1 MKVEPPMASPNE
13 KLASSLELLKE
24 RQAEHG
30 NVLRS
35 SDLSRTH
42 RDRLRKNG
50 FLSDVIQGWL
60 IVTRPQD
67 KPHESAFWHTS
78 FWDFCRRY
86 WHDRFGDEWCLSSEQ
101 SLLLHAESIHIPRQV
116 IVWSPKGSGNNTKLP
131 FDTSL
136 YDLKKELPPKSDIVS
151 KDDLFL
157 VSVEAALVNVP
168 EAFYRTYSTEAQ
180 IVLSGLKNVGPLLAK
195 LLDGGHIS
203 AAGRIAGALRRM
215 NRESEADTILK
226 KMRATDYNVRE
237 RDPFADAAQ
246 VTTFQIG
253 ASPLAARINS
263 AWDTHRETIIEFFP
277 AEPGLPTDADQY
289 LAAVDEIYVND
300 AYHSLS
306 IEGYVVTEGLIQQV
320 REGSFDPLGNAEHK
334 RDVDALA
341 ASGYWNAFQ
350 AVRASIAQMLSDTPP
365 GQVARQDHDTW
376 YEELFRPSV
385 TVGILQAGALA
396 GYRNH
401 SVYLRGSRHTPPRVE
416 AIADGMDALFERLEY
431 EDSAAVRAVL
441 GHWLLG
447 YIHPY
452 PDGNGRMARFLM
464 NAMLASGGYPW
475 TVIDVNHR
483 AAYMSA
489 LETAS
494 VGGDI
499 APFSK
504 LIKDRML
511 WSRSLMGRGER
522 SHRI

>member
-1 MKVEPPMASPNE
+1 MASPNE
-13 KLASSLELLKE
+13 KLATSLELLKE

-35 SDLSRTH
+35 SELSRTH
-42 RDRLRKNG
+42 RERLRKNG

-67 KPHESAFWHTS
+67 KPHDSTFWYTS
-78 FWDFCRRY
+78 FWNFCRRY
-86 WHDRFGDEWCLSSEQ
+86 CHERFGEEWCFSSEQ
-101 SLLLHAESIHIPRQV
+101 SLLLHAESTQVPKQV

-136 YDLKKELPPKSDIVS
+136 YDLRKDLPPKSDVVS
-151 KDDLFL
+151 KDDLL
-157 VSVEAALVNVP
+157 LLSVEAALINVP
-168 EAFYRTYSTEAQ
+168 EAFYRTYPTEAQ
-180 IVLSGLKNVGPLLAK
+180 IVLSGLKSVRPLLAK
-195 LLDGGHIS
+195 LLDSGHVS

-215 NRESEADTILK
+215 EREREADTILK
-226 KMRATDYNVRE
+226 KMRAADYDVRE
-237 RDPFADAAQ
+237 RDPFADVAQ
-246 VTTFQIG
+246 VTALQIG
-253 ASPLAARINS
+253 ASPLATRIDA
-263 AWDTHRETIIEFFP
+263 AWNTHRKAIIEIFP
-277 AEPGLPTDADQY
+277 AEPGLPADADRY
-289 LAAVDEIYVND
+289 LAAVDDIYVND

-306 IEGYVVTEGLIQQV
+306 IEGYAVTEELIEQV
-320 REGSFDPLGNAEHK
+320 RKGSFDPLRNTDHK

-350 AVRASIAQMLSDTPP
+350 AVRASIERTLSGNPS
-365 GQVARQDHDTW
+365 GQVVRQDHDTW
-376 YEELFRPSV
+376 YEELFRASV
-385 TVGILQAGALA
+385 TAGILKAGALA

-401 SVYLRGSRHTPPRVE
+401 PVYLRGSRHTPPRAE
-416 AIADGMDALFERLEY
+416 AIAYAMDTLFERLEN

-475 TVIDVNHR
+475 TVIDVDHR
-483 AAYMSA
+483 GAYMSA
-489 LETAS
+489 LEAVS

-499 APFSK
+499 VPFAR
-504 LIKDRML
+504 LIENRMQ
-511 WSRSLMGRGER
+511 WSRSLSARLGRR
-522 SHRI
+522 